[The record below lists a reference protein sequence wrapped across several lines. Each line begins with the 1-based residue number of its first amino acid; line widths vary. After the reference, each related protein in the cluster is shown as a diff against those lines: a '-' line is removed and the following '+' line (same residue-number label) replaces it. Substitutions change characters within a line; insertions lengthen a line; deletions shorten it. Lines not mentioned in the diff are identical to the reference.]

1 MGEHT
6 KHSTS
11 RVELRERI
19 ILAAVELFT
28 TNGIK
33 VSRWMRLPHLW
44 VSLSALSTKFF
55 PDKETLLEECIL
67 KSQKDGDIL

>member
-33 VSRWMRLPHLW
+33 SITMDEIAASW
-44 VSLSALSTKFF
+44 VSLSALSTKFSGQGN
-55 PDKETLLEECIL
+55 LVGRMYLEVPE
-67 KSQKDGDIL
+67 GW

>member
-19 ILAAVELFT
+19 ILAAVEYLHKWIKSIT
-28 TNGIK
+28 MDEIAASLGISK
-33 VSRWMRLPHLW
+33 RTLYEV
-44 VSLSALSTKFF
+44 F

>member
-33 VSRWMRLPHLW
+33 SITMDEIAA
-44 VSLSALSTKFF
+44 SLGISKR
-55 PDKETLLEECIL
+55 TLYEAFSGQGNLVGRMYPEVPE
-67 KSQKDGDIL
+67 GW